1 MRTTISK
8 PYTASKDVAL
18 VTGGIA
24 FGDANHPNHRPDKSG
39 AYALALSSLKSKM
52 KALSVNHTDYP
63 TGYLDSITRSDLVRN
78 EMDAEG
84 WRKPSAYKA
93 DWFEKKLVEFDGGA
107 WAYFRP
113 EYEERYNAGVYFTRC
128 VLVGGYGISN
138 FMLPA
143 GLPPP
148 SGPSSN
154 TENMLLARA
163 LSQLSNQ
170 KFDLA
175 LSILE
180 ARESFGTLKGLIDK
194 LRAIMVAIRKKDLGQ
209 LHKAFGFKTKNRDA
223 AGTYIKD
230 SGSLWLE
237 AVYGISPIISDI
249 YGLCDLLSSDLRT
262 NDFRIVARSK
272 ATLNDKASRPI
283 IPSLPF
289 MERRTGTLICNHE
302 ITQKV
307 ALWYKMDSSS
317 LNLAT
322 SLGLTNPAVWIW
334 EKTTL
339 SFVVDWLLPLGDVLS
354 SLSADFGFTY
364 QGGSHTYHYRSS
376 GYLDGSVQELPNLAG
391 AELINLDPYRPNW
404 AASPTLF
411 GGGMDRKV
419 YPNSPKPT
427 VFVKDPFSVMHV
439 TTSIALVANFAN
451 LGKK

>member
-1 MRTTISK
+1 MRITTGK
-8 PYTASKDVAL
+8 PYTASKDVAS
-18 VTGGIA
+18 VAGGIA
-24 FGDANHPNHRPDKSG
+24 FGESNHRGRIPDKDG

-52 KALSVNHTDYP
+52 KALSVTHTDYP
-63 TGYLDSITRSDLVRN
+63 TGYLDSIIRSDLVKN
-78 EMDAEG
+78 EIDSEG

-93 DWFEKKLVEFDGGA
+93 DWFEKKLVEFNGGA

-113 EYEERYNAGVYFTRC
+113 QYSEEYNGAYYTRC
-128 VLVGGYGISN
+128 VLVGSYGVSN
-138 FMLPA
+138 FKLPA

-180 ARESFGTLKGLIDK
+180 ARESFGTLRNLIDK
-194 LRAIMVAIRKKDLGQ
+194 LRAIMVAIRKKDLSH

-237 AVYGISPIISDI
+237 AIYGIMPIISDI
-249 YGLCDLLSSDLRT
+249 YGLCDLLSSDIRT

-272 ATLNDKASRPI
+272 ATLNEKASRYI
-283 IPSLPF
+283 SPSSPY
-289 MERRTGTLICNHE
+289 MERRTGALICNHE

-376 GYLDGSVQELPNLAG
+376 GYLDGSVHELPNLAG

-404 AASPTLF
+404 AASPALF

-427 VFVKDPFSVMHV
+427 VFIKDPFSVMHV
-439 TTSIALVANFAN
+439 TTSVALVANFAN